1 MVRDLRFAHHFLYT
15 QHSLATFDSCPMKFR
30 KRYLENLK
38 WDTFPDESIRKN
50 IEMGNSFH
58 LLAHRYFMGI
68 EPAPAEAYEEF
79 PELERWMKNLADGFK
94 INPDFRYLPEYKLRM
109 SSGEV
114 KLEANFDLLIV
125 KGDQIEIWDWKTHGG
140 GKRNNRDVGKRLR
153 GSLQTMV
160 YMYVLKE
167 QSRLVAG
174 KEVKAS
180 GISMHYW
187 QPEPAMTLADIMYD
201 DLLHEQFG
209 RIIKGKIHNILS
221 YDYESFNK
229 EKYSKH
235 CRVCEFNWYCNNDR
249 VDFSAIREDED
260 LMEELDWELAEEV
273 Y

>member
-1 MVRDLRFAHHFLYT
+1 
-15 QHSLATFDSCPMKFR
+15 
-30 KRYLENLK
+30 
-38 WDTFPDESIRKN
+38 
-50 IEMGNSFH
+50 
-58 LLAHRYFMGI
+58 
-68 EPAPAEAYEEF
+68 
-79 PELERWMKNLADGFK
+79 
-94 INPDFRYLPEYKLRM
+94 
-109 SSGEV
+109 
-114 KLEANFDLLIV
+114 
-125 KGDQIEIWDWKTHGG
+125 
-140 GKRNNRDVGKRLR
+140 
-153 GSLQTMV
+153 MV